1 MHFDSYCP
9 TYMLVLLCYA
19 ALHFQLE
26 TWYKLQILIHSASTD
41 TFPPCFSKHCYAA
54 ALVEQFFDFRL
65 LSTGNVNLQT
75 KYLVGNWSLFPG
87 IASVS
92 VFLLL
97 HKHYGLGFCLFCH
110 PSVIVFC

>member
-1 MHFDSYCP
+1 
-9 TYMLVLLCYA
+9 MLVLLLVCCSSLSA
-19 ALHFQLE
+19 GNLVQVTDPHPQCFHRHVSPLL
-26 TWYKLQILIHSASTD
+26 LQT
-41 TFPPCFSKHCYAA
+41 CYAA

>member
-41 TFPPCFSKHCYAA
+41 MFPPCFSKHAM
-54 ALVEQFFDFRL
+54 Q
-65 LSTGNVNLQT
+65 
-75 KYLVGNWSLFPG
+75 
-87 IASVS
+87 
-92 VFLLL
+92 LLL
-97 HKHYGLGFCLFCH
+97 LNNFLILGCFPQEMLTCRQ
-110 PSVIVFC
+110 STW